1 MTIPPD
7 RLFATIGAL
16 KVENDLLREQNAT
29 LQRELQGERD
39 KQNAVSTER
48 PDDALDTLPPTSDA
62 LPGQ

>member
-39 KQNAVSTER
+39 KQNVVSTER